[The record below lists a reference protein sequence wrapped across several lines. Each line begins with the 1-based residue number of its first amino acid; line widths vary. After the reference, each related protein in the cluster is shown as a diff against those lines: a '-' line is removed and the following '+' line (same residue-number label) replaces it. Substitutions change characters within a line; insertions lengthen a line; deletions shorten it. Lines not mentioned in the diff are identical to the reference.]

1 MAPQGLIC
9 PKMEKYGDISVKKC
23 DFIEV
28 YPRFLVHSTKNLYKE
43 KTGTRAGIWE
53 KSVNILRKRHQT
65 ENLKSSLISQN
76 EFEWIGAGARRFPV
90 LERKGGMTTNLLTK
104 IKCFLLTGEVVLH
117 PIWGA
122 LNKPS
127 LRIVKNEIFIFNI
140 CLYWYTSIT
149 RT

>member
-1 MAPQGLIC
+1 MSGAQGLR
-9 PKMEKYGDISVKKC
+9 D
-23 DFIEV
+23 
-28 YPRFLVHSTKNLYKE
+28 HANYKGE
-43 KTGTRAGIWE
+43 TECLLIHKVIMQ
-53 KSVNILRKRHQT
+53 KSFTNESMRNV
-65 ENLKSSLISQN
+65 SLSG
-76 EFEWIGAGARRFPV
+76 E
-90 LERKGGMTTNLLTK
+90 KGGMTTNLLTK

>member
-1 MAPQGLIC
+1 MP
-9 PKMEKYGDISVKKC
+9 V
-23 DFIEV
+23 
-28 YPRFLVHSTKNLYKE
+28 LVHKLAVELKGKSQDSVPVFVLYIKNAKALQME
-43 KTGTRAGIWE
+43 
-53 KSVNILRKRHQT
+53 SM
-65 ENLKSSLISQN
+65 QN
-76 EFEWIGAGARRFPV
+76 VSRSG
-90 LERKGGMTTNLLTK
+90 ERGGMTTNLLTK

>member
-1 MAPQGLIC
+1 MSGAQRLQESSTDSRDHAIRKNYKGETECLLIHKVIM
-9 PKMEKYGDISVKKC
+9 PKVSQM
-23 DFIEV
+23 
-28 YPRFLVHSTKNLYKE
+28 
-43 KTGTRAGIWE
+43 
-53 KSVNILRKRHQT
+53 KSVRNVSRSG
-65 ENLKSSLISQN
+65 E
-76 EFEWIGAGARRFPV
+76 
-90 LERKGGMTTNLLTK
+90 KGGMTTNLLTK